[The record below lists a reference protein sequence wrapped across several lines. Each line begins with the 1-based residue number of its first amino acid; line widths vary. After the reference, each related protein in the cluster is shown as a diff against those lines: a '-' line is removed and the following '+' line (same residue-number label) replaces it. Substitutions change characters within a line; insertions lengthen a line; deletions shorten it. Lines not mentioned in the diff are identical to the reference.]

1 MSQIKIN
8 GTWKEKLIEEFTKP
22 YMVELKAFL
31 KSEYDKHKK
40 IYPPGPEYFAAL
52 NLTPFEKVKAVIIGQ
67 DPYHGPGQ
75 AEGLS
80 FSVKPGVR
88 FPPSLLNILKEL
100 QDDLKSPMPKSGS
113 LVPWAKEGVLLLNSV
128 LTVEAGNANSHQGK
142 GWEKF
147 TDRIVTILNEE
158 KKNLVFILWGAYAQ
172 KKASFVDPQK
182 HLVIKEVH
190 PSPLSAHR
198 GFLGS
203 KPFSKTNTYLKKH
216 GLEPLDWTLS

>member
-1 MSQIKIN
+1 MSQIKID
-8 GTWKEKLIEEFTKP
+8 GTWKEKLIDEFKKP
-22 YMVELKAFL
+22 YMVQLKEFL
-31 KSEYDKHKK
+31 KTKYDKKVE

-52 NLTPFEKVKAVIIGQ
+52 NLTPFEDVRVVIIGQ
-67 DPYHGPGQ
+67 DPYHGPNQ

-100 QDDLKSPMPKSGS
+100 NGDMQIPMPKSGS
-113 LVPWAKEGVLLLNSV
+113 LVPWAKHGVLLLNSV

-142 GWEKF
+142 GWEQF
-147 TDRIVTILNEE
+147 TDRIVSILNEE

-172 KKASFVDPQK
+172 KKASFVDPKK
-182 HLVIKEVH
+182 HLIIKEVH

-203 KPFSKTNTYLKKH
+203 KPFSKANAYLKKH
-216 GLEPLDWTLS
+216 GLEPIDWTLH